1 MKTLQVDFPLPD
13 KQPLITLEYE
23 PGVPDVDVNWLSTY
37 LKDAANSGQEF
48 RSGETLQVGSML
60 TKFLDAGD
68 KRLVIGEPD
77 MQSMPIHFEPGV
89 SRTLTVLRLQK
100 DVAESLGLQDR
111 IDFASITSGV
121 LVCTELDAQNIGV
134 MDRAATEDS
143 RETGWFVGCRNP
155 SHDHNVA
162 ENLQRISI
170 YELMVRIPT
179 ATPFLA
185 LPVSSSIVFDG
196 RRPAGIW
203 CDGQQ
208 ATVRPG
214 SLLDQLAQ
222 RTDA

>member
-1 MKTLQVDFPLPD
+1 MKTLQVEFPFQG
-13 KQPLITLEYE
+13 KQPAVTLEYA
-23 PGVPDVDVNWLSTY
+23 PGVPDVDAQWLATY
-37 LKDAANSGQEF
+37 LKDASNSGQEF
-48 RSGETLQVGSML
+48 KGGETLQVGSML

-68 KRLVIGEPD
+68 QRLVIGEPD
-77 MQSMPIHFEPGV
+77 MQSIPIHFEPGV

-100 DVAESLGLQDR
+100 DVAESLGLQER
-111 IDFASITSGV
+111 IDFAPMTSSA
-121 LVCTELDAQNIGV
+121 LVCTEVDAQNIAV
-134 MDRAATEDS
+134 MDRAATKAPRDS
-143 RETGWFVGCRNP
+143 GWFVGCGNR
-155 SHDHNVA
+155 SHDHNVV

-185 LPVSSSIVFDG
+185 LPVSSSIVFDD

-203 CDGQQ
+203 CDARQ

-214 SLLDQLAQ
+214 SLLDQLAR